1 MIPAMQSLSDAILAL
16 HDAYANSP
24 EWDELMGEDEV
35 LKSKFCDL
43 MDFTLWLN
51 GDIAEI
57 VSRAEGDIVTK
68 RILTELGF
76 DKP

>member
-1 MIPAMQSLSDAILAL
+1 MIFSLQALSDAILSL
-16 HDAYANSP
+16 HDTYANSP
-24 EWDELMGEDEV
+24 EWDELMSEDEA
-35 LKSKFCDL
+35 LRSKFCDL